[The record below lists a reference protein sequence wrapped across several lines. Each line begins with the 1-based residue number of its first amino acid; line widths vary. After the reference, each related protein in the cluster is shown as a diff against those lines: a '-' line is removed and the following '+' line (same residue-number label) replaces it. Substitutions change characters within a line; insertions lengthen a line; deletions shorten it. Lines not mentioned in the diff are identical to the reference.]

1 MAEKVIPLIIAGGK
15 GSRFWPLSREQ
26 KPKQFLA
33 LDGSVTLLEHTFAR
47 AEAIAVNA
55 VPYIIAGADQYD
67 RVKDALG
74 EKEGLCHFIGEPEG
88 KNTAAAVY
96 LASLCIRE
104 REGDGTV
111 VVLPADHF
119 VDDTDAFV
127 SSAARAAEIARI
139 KNTIVLL
146 GITPKYPA
154 EGYGYIER
162 GKTEHTDDFR
172 YFKVRRFVEKPRR
185 KRAKRY
191 IKEGSFLWN
200 SGIFVFPLSAIFSIY
215 RRCLADMTTA
225 FQYGG
230 AEDPE
235 SLREIYP
242 FLENISFD
250 RGILERCGGL
260 YVVPASFGWD
270 DVGSYSHLSALIP
283 PDKKGNVCKGNC
295 ELRDTADSV
304 ILTDNRLTAVI
315 GLKDVVIVEDCGVL
329 LVCHRSRTEDI
340 RQLVDSLEGENA
352 LLR

>member
-33 LDGSVTLLEHTFAR
+33 LDGSVTLLRRTFAR

-55 VPYIIAGADQYD
+55 VPYIVAGADQYEQV
-67 RVKDALG
+67 RDALDD
-74 EKEGLCHFIGEPEG
+74 KEGQCRFIGEPEG
-88 KNTAAAVY
+88 RNTAAAVY

-104 REGDGTV
+104 REGEGIV

-119 VDDTDAFV
+119 IDDTDAFV
-127 SSAARAAEIARI
+127 ASIRQAAAIAEM

-162 GKTEHTDDFR
+162 GKTEHFAAYR
-172 YFKVRRFVEKPRR
+172 CCKVRRFVEKPRR
-185 KRAKRY
+185 KRAKRFL
-191 IKEGSFLWN
+191 KEGNYMWN
-200 SGIFVFPLSAIFSIY
+200 SGIFVFPLSAIFQIY
-215 RRCLADMTTA
+215 RRCLADMTAA
-225 FQYGG
+225 FSYCG
-230 AEDPE
+230 AEDPD

-242 FLENISFD
+242 SLESISFD

-260 YVVPASFGWD
+260 YVVSASFGWD
-270 DVGSYSHLSALIP
+270 DVGSYSHLNALIP
-283 PDKKGNVCKGNC
+283 PDEKGNVCMGNC

-315 GLKDVVIVEDCGVL
+315 GLKDVVIAENRGVL
-329 LVCHRSRTEDI
+329 LVCHRSRVEEI

-352 LLR
+352 SLR